1 MPSSGGKGRKR
12 KRRSTAK
19 TAKLSTTT
27 MWLVGAAVVLILAV
41 WWLLRPGP
49 PPAPAGGEGIEE
61 SLRSIAASHGVTGDA
76 LEVDTD
82 IRKVEGVFVRT
93 WKLRFANSASRE
105 EFIAETSLLNDLDG
119 VTVAGPVTEVGRVV
133 SLQIRHGIEVFDL
146 ELETARRE
154 RVTARPERVVTPTE
168 VVPTPTPRPEPPPG
182 SRGRLAILLDDAGQR
197 MDLVPAAA
205 ALPREV
211 GVAILPFLPY
221 SAETATSMYDAGH
234 EVWLHLPMEAVG
246 ESDPGPGAL
255 MVGMSD
261 DELHDTVYMAIN
273 NIPHV
278 VGVNNHM
285 GSKATANM
293 KMMTWV
299 MQDLASMGLAFIDSR
314 TTVDTVAEEAAR
326 LQGVKTGR
334 RHVFLDN
341 DRTSAAIRE
350 QLDEA
355 IYRARMEGEI
365 IAIGHLTEVT
375 IAVLSDELPKIGT
388 RGVDLA
394 RPTELL
400 D

>member
-1 MPSSGGKGRKR
+1 
-12 KRRSTAK
+12 
-19 TAKLSTTT
+19 
-27 MWLVGAAVVLILAV
+27 MWVAAAAVVLIIV
-41 WWLLRPGP
+41 MWWFLRTGP
-49 PPAPAGGEGIEE
+49 ALTPTIGEGLEE
-61 SLRSIAASHGVTGDA
+61 TLRSMAANHGVTPDA
-76 LEVDTD
+76 LEIDTE

-93 WKLRFANSASRE
+93 WKLKFPNSASRE
-105 EFIAETSLLNDLDG
+105 EFIAETALLNDREGL
-119 VTVAGPVTEVGRVV
+119 TVAEPVNGVGRTI
-133 SLQIRHGIEVFDL
+133 SLRIRHGIEAFDL

-154 RVTARPERVVTPTE
+154 RVTVRPERAVTPIE
-168 VVPTPTPRPEPPPG
+168 VVPTATPRPEPPPG
-182 SRGRLAILLDDAGQR
+182 ARGRLAILLDDGGQR
-197 MDLVPAAA
+197 MDLVASAA
-205 ALPREV
+205 ALPSEV

-221 SAETATSMYDAGH
+221 SAETATAMHDAGH

-246 ESDPGPGAL
+246 DSDPGPGAL
-255 MVGMSD
+255 MLGMGD

-293 KMMTWV
+293 RMMTWV

-314 TTVDTVAEEAAR
+314 TTVETVAEEAAR

-341 DRTSAAIRE
+341 ERTPAAIRS

-375 IAVLSDELPKIGT
+375 VAVLSDELPKLGT
-388 RGVDLA
+388 RGVSLA